1 MACDTPFYVNNP
13 RYPIHS
19 NDRQVPVPCGKCPA
33 CLSRR
38 TSVWTFR
45 LKTHAKNAISSYFI
59 TLTYDTRFVPI
70 SSRGFLTLDKR
81 DVQLYFKRLRKLHGK
96 THEPLKYYLAGEYG
110 SKTFRPHYH
119 IILFNANIELIHKA
133 WDKGEVHI
141 GELTEAS
148 AAYTAKYINK
158 GKIIPMHKNDDRLPE
173 FSLMSKKLGLNY
185 LSEKIIN
192 YHRADIERNFITLE
206 DGKKI
211 SLPRYFREKIWT
223 ESERRTQAD
232 KLAEKFKAIEDQKE
246 LEYYTK
252 NQTLEGYEQLKE
264 SGKADRIITHAK
276 RAREGRNKI

>member
-1 MACDTPFYVNNP
+1 MACDTPFHVNNP
-13 RYPIHS
+13 RYPIYS

-45 LKTHAKNAISSYFI
+45 LKQQAKNALSSYFI
-59 TLTYDTRFVPI
+59 TLTYDTRHVPI
-70 SSRGFLTLDKR
+70 SPRGFLTLDKR
-81 DVQLYFKRLRKLHGK
+81 DVQLYFKRLRKAHRK
-96 THEPLKYYLAGEYG
+96 DHEPLKYYLAGEYG
-110 SKTFRPHYH
+110 TKTFRPHYH
-119 IILFNANIELIHKA
+119 IILFNADVELIHKA

-158 GKIIPMHKNDDRLPE
+158 GKIIPVHKNDDRIPE

-185 LSEKIIN
+185 LSQKIIN

-223 ESERRTQAD
+223 EKERRIQAD
-232 KLAEKFKAIEDQKE
+232 KLAEKFKQLEDQKQ

-252 NQTLEGYEQLKE
+252 HQTLEGYEQLKE
-264 SGKADRIITHAK
+264 SGTSYRITDHEK

>member
-1 MACDTPFYVNNP
+1 MPCDTPFHVNNP
-13 RYPIHS
+13 RYPIYS

-45 LKTHAKNAISSYFI
+45 LKTHAKNAISSYFV
-59 TLTYDTRFVPI
+59 TLTYDTRYVPI

-81 DVQLYFKRLRKLHGK
+81 DVQLYFKRLRKAHPK
-96 THEPLKYYLAGEYG
+96 NHEPLKYYLAGEYG

-119 IILFNANIELIHKA
+119 IILFNAEIELIHKA

-158 GKIIPMHKNDDRLPE
+158 GKIIPMHKNDDRIPE

-192 YHRADIERNFITLE
+192 YHRVDIERNFITLE

-211 SLPRYFREKIWT
+211 SLPRYFRQKIWS
-223 ESERRTQAD
+223 EAERRKQAD
-232 KLAEKFKAIEDQKE
+232 VIAQKFKKLEDQKQ

-264 SGKADRIITHAK
+264 SGKSHRIITHEK

>member
-13 RYPIHS
+13 RYPIYS

-45 LKTHAKNAISSYFI
+45 LKTHAKNANTSHFV

-70 SSRGFLTLDKR
+70 TKRGFLTLDKR
-81 DVQLYFKRLRKLHGK
+81 DVQLYFKKLRKAHPK
-96 THEPLKYYLAGEYG
+96 EVQIKYYLAGEYG

-119 IILFNANIELIHKA
+119 IILFNADIELIHKA

-158 GKIIPMHKNDDRLPE
+158 GKIIPMHQNDDRLPE

-223 ESERRTQAD
+223 ELERRIQAD
-232 KLAEKFKAIEDQKE
+232 KLAEKFKAIEDKKE
-246 LEYYTK
+246 QEYYTK

-264 SGKADRIITHAK
+264 SGKAHRIITHEK

>member
-1 MACDTPFYVNNP
+1 MACDTPFHVNNP
-13 RYPIHS
+13 RYPIYS

-45 LKTHAKNAISSYFI
+45 LKQHAKNADTSHFV

-70 SSRGFLTLDKR
+70 TKRGYLTLDKR
-81 DVQLYFKRLRKLHGK
+81 DVQLFFKKLRKAHPK
-96 THEPLKYYLAGEYG
+96 EVVIKYYLAGEYG

-119 IILFNANIELIHKA
+119 IILFNADINLIHKS

-158 GKIIPMHKNDDRLPE
+158 GKIIPMHQNDDRIPE

-185 LSEKIIN
+185 LSEKIIR
-192 YHRADIERNFITLE
+192 YHRADIERNYLTLE

-211 SLPRYFREKIWT
+211 SLPRYYRQKIWT
-223 ESERRTQAD
+223 EKQLREQAD
-232 KLAEKFKAIEDQKE
+232 KLAQKFTEIENQKKQQ
-246 LEYYTK
+246 YYTE
-252 NQTLEGYEQLKE
+252 NQTLEGYDQQKE
-264 SGKADRIITHAK
+264 SGVAHRIATHAK
-276 RAREGRNKI
+276 RAQEGRNKI

>member
-13 RYPIHS
+13 RYPIYS

-45 LKTHAKNAISSYFI
+45 LKTHAKNANTSYFV

-70 SSRGFLTLDKR
+70 TKRGFLTLDKR
-81 DVQLYFKRLRKLHGK
+81 HVQLYFKRLRKSHPK
-96 THEPLKYYLAGEYG
+96 EVQIKYYLAGEYG

-119 IILFNANIELIHKA
+119 IILFNADIELIHKA

-158 GKIIPMHKNDDRLPE
+158 GKIIPMHQNDDRLPE

-223 ESERRTQAD
+223 EQERRIQAD
-232 KLAEKFKAIEDQKE
+232 KLAEKFKAIEDKKE
-246 LEYYTK
+246 QEYYTK

-264 SGKADRIITHAK
+264 SGKAYRIITHEK

>member
-1 MACDTPFYVNNP
+1 MACDTPFHVNNP
-13 RYPIHS
+13 RYPIYS

-45 LKTHAKNAISSYFI
+45 LKQHAKNAISSHFV
-59 TLTYDTRFVPI
+59 TLTYDTRYVPI

-81 DVQLYFKRLRKLHGK
+81 DVQLYFKKLRKAHGK
-96 THEPLKYYLAGEYG
+96 NHEPIKYYLAGEYG
-110 SKTFRPHYH
+110 SKTYRPHYH
-119 IILFNANIELIHKA
+119 IILFNADIELIHKA

-158 GKIIPMHKNDDRLPE
+158 GKIIPMHQNDDRLPE

-185 LSEKIIN
+185 LSEKIIR
-192 YHRADIERNFITLE
+192 YHRADIERNYLTLE

-211 SLPRYFREKIWT
+211 SLPRYYRQKIWT
-223 ESERRTQAD
+223 EKQLKEQAE
-232 KLAEKFKAIEDQKE
+232 KLAQKFSEIENQKQI
-246 LEYYTK
+246 EYYTK
-252 NQTLEGYEQLKE
+252 NQTLEGYEQQKE
-264 SGKADRIITHAK
+264 SGVAHRIATHNK
-276 RAREGRNKI
+276 RAQEGRNKI

>member
-13 RYPIHS
+13 RYPIYS

-45 LKTHAKNAISSYFI
+45 LKTQAKNANTSYFV

-70 SSRGFLTLDKR
+70 TKRGFLTLDKR
-81 DVQLYFKRLRKLHGK
+81 DVQLYFKRLRKAHPK
-96 THEPLKYYLAGEYG
+96 EVVIKYYLAGEYG

-119 IILFNANIELIHKA
+119 IILFNADIELIHKA

-223 ESERRTQAD
+223 ETERRTQAD
-232 KLAEKFKAIEDQKE
+232 QLAEKFKAIEDQKE

-264 SGKADRIITHAK
+264 SGKAHRIITHEK

>member
-1 MACDTPFYVNNP
+1 MACDTPFHVNNP
-13 RYPIHS
+13 RYPIYS

-45 LKTHAKNAISSYFI
+45 LKQQAKNANSSHFI

-70 SSRGFLTLDKR
+70 TKRGFLTLEKR
-81 DVQLYFKRLRKLHGK
+81 DVQLYFKRLRKLHGQNH
-96 THEPLKYYLAGEYG
+96 TPIKYYLAGEYG

-119 IILFNANIELIHKA
+119 IILFNADIELIHKA

-158 GKIIPMHKNDDRLPE
+158 GKVIPMHQNDDRIPE
-173 FSLMSKKLGLNY
+173 FSLMSKKLGINY

-223 ESERRTQAD
+223 EKERRIQAD
-232 KLAEKFKAIEDQKE
+232 KLAEKFKQLEDQKQ

-264 SGKADRIITHAK
+264 SGKIYRITDHQK

>member
-1 MACDTPFYVNNP
+1 MACDTPFHVKNP
-13 RYPIHS
+13 RYPIYS

-45 LKTHAKNAISSYFI
+45 LKQHAKNANTSHFV

-70 SSRGFLTLDKR
+70 TERGYLTLDKR
-81 DVQLYFKRLRKLHGK
+81 DVQLYFKKLRKAHPK
-96 THEPLKYYLAGEYG
+96 NHEPIKYYLAGEYG

-119 IILFNANIELIHKA
+119 IILFNADVEFIHKS

-158 GKIIPMHKNDDRLPE
+158 GKIIPMHKNDDRSPE

-185 LSEKIIN
+185 LSEKIIR
-192 YHRADIERNFITLE
+192 YHRADLERNYLTLE

-211 SLPRYFREKIWT
+211 SLPRYYRQKIWT
-223 ESERRTQAD
+223 EQELRTQAD
-232 KLAEKFKAIEDQKE
+232 KLAQKFTEIENQK
-246 LEYYTK
+246 LQEYITK
-252 NQTLEGYEQLKE
+252 HQTIEGYDQQKE
-264 SGKADRIITHAK
+264 SGVAHRIATHAK
-276 RAREGRNKI
+276 RVQEGRNKI

>member
-1 MACDTPFYVNNP
+1 
-13 RYPIHS
+13 
-19 NDRQVPVPCGKCPA
+19 
-33 CLSRR
+33 LSRR

-45 LKTHAKNAISSYFI
+45 LKQHAKNATSSHFV

-70 SSRGFLTLDKR
+70 TPRGFLTLDKR
-81 DVQLYFKRLRKLHGK
+81 DVQLYFKKLRKAHGEN
-96 THEPLKYYLAGEYG
+96 HEPIKYYLAGEYG

-119 IILFNANIELIHKA
+119 IILFNANIEFIHKA

-185 LSEKIIN
+185 LSEKIIR
-192 YHRADIERNFITLE
+192 YHRADIERNYLTLE

-211 SLPRYFREKIWT
+211 SLPRYYRQKIWT
-223 ESERRTQAD
+223 ESELRLQAD
-232 KLAEKFKAIEDQKE
+232 KLAQKFTEIENQKQQ
-246 LEYYTK
+246 EYITK
-252 NQTLEGYEQLKE
+252 HQTLEGYDQQKE
-264 SGKADRIITHAK
+264 SGLAHRLAVHAK
-276 RAREGRNKI
+276 RAQEGRNKI

>member
-1 MACDTPFYVNNP
+1 MACDTPFHVKNP
-13 RYPIHS
+13 RYPIYS

-45 LKTHAKNAISSYFI
+45 LKQHAKNANTSYFV

-70 SSRGFLTLDKR
+70 TKCGYLTLEKR
-81 DVQLYFKRLRKLHGK
+81 DVQLYFKRLRKAHPEN
-96 THEPLKYYLAGEYG
+96 HEPIKYYLAGEYG

-119 IILFNANIELIHKA
+119 IILFNADIELIHKA
-133 WDKGEVHI
+133 WEKGEVHI

-158 GKIIPMHKNDDRLPE
+158 GKIIPMHKNDDRIPE

-192 YHRADIERNFITLE
+192 YHRADIERNYLTLE

-223 ESERRTQAD
+223 EGERRKQAD
-232 KLAEKFKAIEDQKE
+232 ILAQKFTEIENQKQ

-252 NQTLEGYEQLKE
+252 NQTLDGYEQQKE
-264 SGKADRIITHAK
+264 SGIQHRINVHAR
-276 RAREGRNKI
+276 RAQEGRNKI

>member
-1 MACDTPFYVNNP
+1 MACDTPFHVNNP
-13 RYPIHS
+13 RYPIYS

-45 LKTHAKNAISSYFI
+45 LKTHAKNAISSHFI

-96 THEPLKYYLAGEYG
+96 NHEPLKYYLAGEYG

-185 LSEKIIN
+185 LSEKIIR
-192 YHRADIERNFITLE
+192 YHRTDIERNFITLE

-211 SLPRYFREKIWT
+211 SMPRYFREKIWT
-223 ESERRTQAD
+223 EQERRTQAD
-232 KLAEKFKAIEDQKE
+232 KLAEKFKQIEDQKE

-252 NQTLEGYEQLKE
+252 HQTLDGYQEQKD
-264 SGKADRIITHAK
+264 SGRAYRITSHQELAAK
-276 RAREGRNKI
+276 GRDKI

>member
-1 MACDTPFYVNNP
+1 MACDTPFHVKNP
-13 RYPIHS
+13 RYPIYS

-45 LKTHAKNAISSYFI
+45 LKQHARNATTSYFV

-70 SSRGFLTLDKR
+70 TKRGYLTLDKR
-81 DVQLYFKRLRKLHGK
+81 DVQLYFKKLRKAHGK
-96 THEPLKYYLAGEYG
+96 NFEPIKYYLAGEYG

-158 GKIIPMHKNDDRLPE
+158 GKIIPMHQNDDRLSE
-173 FSLMSKKLGLNY
+173 FSLMSKKLGINY
-185 LSEKIIN
+185 LSEKIIK
-192 YHRADIERNFITLE
+192 YHRADIERNYLTLE

-211 SLPRYFREKIWT
+211 SLPRYYRQKIWT
-223 ESERRTQAD
+223 ESELRVQAD
-232 KLAEKFKAIEDQKE
+232 KLAQKFTEIENQKQ

-252 NQTLEGYEQLKE
+252 NQTLDGYQEQKE
-264 SGKADRIITHAK
+264 SGIAHRIAIHAK
-276 RAREGRNKI
+276 RASEGRNKI

>member
-1 MACDTPFYVNNP
+1 MPCDTPFHVNNP
-13 RYPIHS
+13 RYPIYS

-45 LKTHAKNAISSYFI
+45 LKTHAKNANTSHFV

-70 SSRGFLTLDKR
+70 TKRGYLTLDKR
-81 DVQLYFKRLRKLHGK
+81 DVQLYFKKLRKAHPK
-96 THEPLKYYLAGEYG
+96 EVVIKYYLAGEYG

-119 IILFNANIELIHKA
+119 IILFNADIELIHKA

-223 ESERRTQAD
+223 ETERRTQAD
-232 KLAEKFKAIEDQKE
+232 RLAEKFKEIEEQKE
-246 LEYYTK
+246 LEYYNK
-252 NQTLEGYEQLKE
+252 NQTLDGYEQLKE
-264 SGKADRIITHAK
+264 SGKTYRIVTHEK

>member
-13 RYPIHS
+13 RYPIYS
-19 NDRQVPVPCGKCPA
+19 IDRQVPVPCGKCPA

-45 LKTHAKNAISSYFI
+45 LKTQAKNANTSYFV

-70 SSRGFLTLDKR
+70 TKRGYLTLDKR
-81 DVQLYFKRLRKLHGK
+81 DVQLYFKRLRKAHP
-96 THEPLKYYLAGEYG
+96 EEVVIKYYLAGEYG

-119 IILFNANIELIHKA
+119 IILFNADIEFIHKA

-158 GKIIPMHKNDDRLPE
+158 GKIIPMHQNDDRVPE

-232 KLAEKFKAIEDQKE
+232 KLAEKFKAIEFENQQQ
-246 LEYYTK
+246 YFTK

-264 SGKADRIITHAK
+264 SGKAHRIVTHEK

>member
-1 MACDTPFYVNNP
+1 MACDTPFHVNNP
-13 RYPIHS
+13 RYPIYS

-45 LKTHAKNAISSYFI
+45 LKTHAKNANTSYFV
-59 TLTYDTRFVPI
+59 TLTYDTRTVPI
-70 SSRGFLTLDKR
+70 SSRGYLTLDKR
-81 DVQLYFKRLRKLHGK
+81 DVQLYFKKLRKAHPK
-96 THEPLKYYLAGEYG
+96 DVVIKYYLAGEYG

-119 IILFNANIELIHKA
+119 IILFNADIELIHKA

-158 GKIIPMHKNDDRLPE
+158 GKIIPTHKNDDRIPE

-211 SLPRYFREKIWT
+211 SLPRYFREKIWSET
-223 ESERRTQAD
+223 ERRTQAD

-246 LEYYTK
+246 LDYYTK

>member
-1 MACDTPFYVNNP
+1 MACDTPFHVNNP
-13 RYPIHS
+13 RYPIYS

-45 LKTHAKNAISSYFI
+45 LKQHAKNANTSYFV

-70 SSRGFLTLDKR
+70 TKRGYLTLEKR
-81 DVQLYFKRLRKLHGK
+81 DVQLYFKRLRKAHPEN
-96 THEPLKYYLAGEYG
+96 HEPIKYYLAGEYG

-119 IILFNANIELIHKA
+119 IILFNADIELIHKA
-133 WDKGEVHI
+133 WEKGEVHI

-158 GKIIPMHKNDDRLPE
+158 GKIIPMHKNDDRIPE

-192 YHRADIERNFITLE
+192 YHRADIERNYLTLE

-223 ESERRTQAD
+223 EGERRKQAD
-232 KLAEKFKAIEDQKE
+232 ILAQKFTEIENQKQ

-252 NQTLEGYEQLKE
+252 NQTLDGYEQQKE
-264 SGKADRIITHAK
+264 SGIEHRINVHAR
-276 RAREGRNKI
+276 RAQQGRNKI

>member
-1 MACDTPFYVNNP
+1 MACDTPFHVNNP
-13 RYPIHS
+13 RYPIYS

-45 LKTHAKNAISSYFI
+45 LKQHAKNANTSHFV

-70 SSRGFLTLDKR
+70 TKRGYLTLDKR
-81 DVQLYFKRLRKLHGK
+81 DVQLYFKKLRKAHPK
-96 THEPLKYYLAGEYG
+96 EVVIKYYLAGEYG

-119 IILFNANIELIHKA
+119 IILFNADINLIHKS

-158 GKIIPMHKNDDRLPE
+158 GKIIPMHQNDDRIPE

-185 LSEKIIN
+185 LSEKIIR
-192 YHRADIERNFITLE
+192 YHRADIERNYLTLE

-211 SLPRYFREKIWT
+211 SLPRYYRQKIWT
-223 ESERRTQAD
+223 EKQLREQAD
-232 KLAEKFKAIEDQKE
+232 KLAQKFTEIENQKKQQ
-246 LEYYTK
+246 YYTE
-252 NQTLEGYEQLKE
+252 NQTLEGYDQQKE
-264 SGKADRIITHAK
+264 SGVAHRIAIHAK
-276 RAREGRNKI
+276 RAQEGRNKI

>member
-13 RYPIHS
+13 RYPIYS

-45 LKTHAKNAISSYFI
+45 LKTHAKNANTSYFI
-59 TLTYDTRFVPI
+59 TLTYDTRCVPI

-96 THEPLKYYLAGEYG
+96 NHEPLKYYLAGEYG
-110 SKTFRPHYH
+110 SKTYRPHYH
-119 IILFNANIELIHKA
+119 IILFNADIELIHKA
-133 WDKGEVHI
+133 WEKGEVHI

-211 SLPRYFREKIWT
+211 SLPRYFREKIWSET
-223 ESERRTQAD
+223 ERRTQAD

-246 LEYYTK
+246 LDYYTK
-252 NQTLEGYEQLKE
+252 HQTLEGYEQLKE

>member
-1 MACDTPFYVNNP
+1 
-13 RYPIHS
+13 
-19 NDRQVPVPCGKCPA
+19 
-33 CLSRR
+33 LSRR

-45 LKTHAKNAISSYFI
+45 LKQHAKNATTSYFV

-70 SSRGFLTLDKR
+70 TERGFLTLDKR
-81 DVQLYFKRLRKLHGK
+81 DVQLYFKKLRKAHGK
-96 THEPLKYYLAGEYG
+96 NFEPIKYYLAGEYG

-158 GKIIPMHKNDDRLPE
+158 GKIIPMHKNDDRLSE
-173 FSLMSKKLGLNY
+173 FSLMSKKLGINY
-185 LSEKIIN
+185 LSEKIIK
-192 YHRADIERNFITLE
+192 YHRADIERNYLTLE

-211 SLPRYFREKIWT
+211 SLPRYYRQKIWT
-223 ESERRTQAD
+223 ESELRVQAD
-232 KLAEKFKAIEDQKE
+232 KLAQKFTEIENQKQ

-252 NQTLEGYEQLKE
+252 NQTLDGYQEQKE
-264 SGKADRIITHAK
+264 SGIAHRIAIHAK
-276 RAREGRNKI
+276 RAAEGRNKI

>member
-1 MACDTPFYVNNP
+1 MACDTPFHVNNP
-13 RYPIHS
+13 RYPIYS

-45 LKTHAKNAISSYFI
+45 LKQHAKNATTSYFV

-70 SSRGFLTLDKR
+70 SKRGYLTLDKR
-81 DVQLYFKRLRKLHGK
+81 DVQLYFKKLRKAHGEN
-96 THEPLKYYLAGEYG
+96 HEPIKYYLAGEYG

-185 LSEKIIN
+185 LSEKIIR
-192 YHRADIERNFITLE
+192 YHRADIERNYLTLE

-211 SLPRYFREKIWT
+211 SMPRYYRQKIWT
-223 ESERRTQAD
+223 ENELRAQAD
-232 KLAEKFKAIEDQKE
+232 KLAQKFQEIEQKKE

-252 NQTLEGYEQLKE
+252 NQTLEGYEQQKE
-264 SGKADRIITHAK
+264 SGIAQRIAIHHK
-276 RAREGRNKI
+276 RAQEGRNKI

>member
-1 MACDTPFYVNNP
+1 MACDTPFHVKNP
-13 RYPIHS
+13 RYPIYS

-45 LKTHAKNAISSYFI
+45 LKQHAKNAINSYFV

-70 SSRGFLTLDKR
+70 TSRGYLTLDKR
-81 DVQLYFKRLRKLHGK
+81 DVQLYFKKLRKAHPEN
-96 THEPLKYYLAGEYG
+96 HEPIKYYLAGEYG
-110 SKTFRPHYH
+110 SKTLRPHYH
-119 IILFNANIELIHKA
+119 IILFNADIELIHKA

-158 GKIIPMHKNDDRLPE
+158 GKIIPIHKNDDRLPE

-185 LSEKIIN
+185 LSEKIIR
-192 YHRADIERNFITLE
+192 YHRADIERNYLTLE

-211 SLPRYFREKIWT
+211 SLPRYYRQKIWT
-223 ESERRTQAD
+223 EPELRIQAD
-232 KLAEKFKAIEDQKE
+232 KLAQKFKEIENQN
-246 LEYYTK
+246 LQSYITK
-252 NQTLEGYEQLKE
+252 NQTSEGYDQQKE
-264 SGKADRIITHAK
+264 SGVAHRIATHAK
-276 RAREGRNKI
+276 RAQEGRNKI

>member
-1 MACDTPFYVNNP
+1 MACDTPFHVNNP
-13 RYPIHS
+13 RYPIYS

-45 LKTHAKNAISSYFI
+45 LKTHAKNAITSYFI

-70 SSRGFLTLDKR
+70 SSKGYLTLCKR
-81 DVQLYFKRLRKLHGK
+81 DVQLYFKKLRKAHGK
-96 THEPLKYYLAGEYG
+96 DHEPIKYYLAGEYG

-119 IILFNANIELIHKA
+119 IILFNALEEYIQKS
-133 WDKGEVHI
+133 WDKGEIHI

-158 GKIIPMHKNDDRLPE
+158 GKIIPMHKNDDRVPE

-185 LSEKIIN
+185 LSEKIIH
-192 YHRADIERNFITLE
+192 YHRADIERNYITLE

-223 ESERRTQAD
+223 ENERRKQAD
-232 KLAEKFKAIEDQKE
+232 ILAQKFKEIEDQKE
-246 LEYYTK
+246 QEYYTK
-252 NQTLEGYEQLKE
+252 NQTIEGYEELKN
-264 SGKADRIITHAK
+264 SGRAQRIFQHQQQSRK
-276 RAREGRNKI
+276 GRDKI

>member
-1 MACDTPFYVNNP
+1 MACDTPFHVKNP
-13 RYPIHS
+13 RYPIYS

-45 LKTHAKNAISSYFI
+45 LKQHAKNANNSYFV

-70 SSRGFLTLDKR
+70 TERGYLTLDKR
-81 DVQLYFKRLRKLHGK
+81 DVQLYFKKLRKAHPEN
-96 THEPLKYYLAGEYG
+96 HEPIKYYLAGEYG

-119 IILFNANIELIHKA
+119 IILFNADLELIHKS

-158 GKIIPMHKNDDRLPE
+158 GKIIPMHKNDDRRPE

-185 LSEKIIN
+185 LSEKIIR
-192 YHRADIERNFITLE
+192 YHRADIERNYLTLE

-211 SLPRYFREKIWT
+211 SLPRYYRQKIWT
-223 ESERRTQAD
+223 ESELRAQAD
-232 KLAEKFKAIEDQKE
+232 KLAQKFTEIENQKQQ
-246 LEYYTK
+246 EYITK
-252 NQTLEGYEQLKE
+252 HQTIEGYDQQKE
-264 SGKADRIITHAK
+264 SGVAHRLATHAK
-276 RAREGRNKI
+276 RAQEGRNKI

>member
-1 MACDTPFYVNNP
+1 MACDTPFHVNNP
-13 RYPIHS
+13 RYPIYS

-45 LKTHAKNAISSYFI
+45 LKQHAKNATSSHFV

-70 SSRGFLTLDKR
+70 TARGFLTLDKR
-81 DVQLYFKRLRKLHGK
+81 DVQLYFKKLRKAHPEN
-96 THEPLKYYLAGEYG
+96 HEPIKYYLAGEYG

-119 IILFNANIELIHKA
+119 IILFNADIELIHKS

-185 LSEKIIN
+185 LSEKIIR
-192 YHRADIERNFITLE
+192 YHRADIERNYLTLE

-211 SLPRYFREKIWT
+211 SLPRYYRQKIWT
-223 ESERRTQAD
+223 ESELRTQAD
-232 KLAEKFKAIEDQKE
+232 KLAQKFTEIENQKQQ
-246 LEYYTK
+246 EYITK
-252 NQTLEGYEQLKE
+252 HQTLEGYDEQKE
-264 SGKADRIITHAK
+264 SGVAHRIATHHK
-276 RAREGRNKI
+276 RAQEGRNKI

>member
-1 MACDTPFYVNNP
+1 
-13 RYPIHS
+13 
-19 NDRQVPVPCGKCPA
+19 
-33 CLSRR
+33 LSRR

-45 LKTHAKNAISSYFI
+45 LKTHAKNANTSYFV

-70 SSRGFLTLDKR
+70 TSRGFLTLDKR
-81 DVQLYFKRLRKLHGK
+81 DVQLYFKKLRKAHPK
-96 THEPLKYYLAGEYG
+96 DVVIKYYLAGEYG

-119 IILFNANIELIHKA
+119 IILFNADIELIHKA

-173 FSLMSKKLGLNY
+173 FSLMSKKLGINY

-211 SLPRYFREKIWT
+211 SLPRYFREKIWS
-223 ESERRTQAD
+223 EPERRTQAD

>member
-13 RYPIHS
+13 RYPIYS

-45 LKTHAKNAISSYFI
+45 LKQQAKNANTSYFI

-70 SSRGFLTLDKR
+70 TKRGFLTLDKR
-81 DVQLYFKRLRKLHGK
+81 DVQLYFKRLRKAHPK
-96 THEPLKYYLAGEYG
+96 EVVIKYYLAGEYG

-119 IILFNANIELIHKA
+119 IILFNADIELIHKA

-223 ESERRTQAD
+223 ETERRTQAD
-232 KLAEKFKAIEDQKE
+232 QLAEKFKAIEDQKE

-264 SGKADRIITHAK
+264 SGKAHRIITHEK

>member
-1 MACDTPFYVNNP
+1 MACDTPFHVKNP
-13 RYPIHS
+13 RYPIYS

-45 LKTHAKNAISSYFI
+45 LKTHAKNANTSYFV

-70 SSRGFLTLDKR
+70 TSRGFLTLDKR
-81 DVQLYFKRLRKLHGK
+81 DVQLYFKKLRKAHPK
-96 THEPLKYYLAGEYG
+96 DVVIKYYLAGEYG

-119 IILFNANIELIHKA
+119 IILFNADIEIIHKA

-223 ESERRTQAD
+223 EPERRTQAD
-232 KLAEKFKAIEDQKE
+232 KLAEKFKVIEDQKQ
-246 LEYYTK
+246 LDYYTK

>member
-1 MACDTPFYVNNP
+1 MACDTPFHVNNP
-13 RYPIHS
+13 RYPIYS

-45 LKTHAKNAISSYFI
+45 LKTQAKNANTSHFV

-70 SSRGFLTLDKR
+70 TKRGFLTLDKR
-81 DVQLYFKRLRKLHGK
+81 DVQLYFKRLRKSHPK
-96 THEPLKYYLAGEYG
+96 EVQIKYYLAGEYG
-110 SKTFRPHYH
+110 SKTLRPHYH
-119 IILFNANIELIHKA
+119 IILFNADIELIHKA

-158 GKIIPMHKNDDRLPE
+158 GKIIPMHQNDDRLPE

-192 YHRADIERNFITLE
+192 YHRADFERNFITLE

-223 ESERRTQAD
+223 EQERRIQAD
-232 KLAEKFKAIEDQKE
+232 KLAQKFKAIEDENLQS
-246 LEYYTK
+246 YITK
-252 NQTLEGYEQLKE
+252 NQTSEGYEQQKD
-264 SGKADRIITHAK
+264 SIRTNRIVTHEK

>member
-1 MACDTPFYVNNP
+1 MACDTPFHVNNP
-13 RYPIHS
+13 RYPIYS

-45 LKTHAKNAISSYFI
+45 LKQQAKNANSSYFI

-70 SSRGFLTLDKR
+70 TKRGFLTLEKR
-81 DVQLYFKRLRKLHGK
+81 DVQLYFKRLRKLHGPDH
-96 THEPLKYYLAGEYG
+96 TPIKYYLAGEYG

-119 IILFNANIELIHKA
+119 IILFNADIELIHKA

-223 ESERRTQAD
+223 ETERRIQAD
-232 KLAEKFKAIEDQKE
+232 KLAVKFKEIEDQKE
-246 LEYYTK
+246 QEYYTK

-264 SGKADRIITHAK
+264 SGKAHRITTHEK